1 MGKAKVKPILA
12 EVAEK
17 LPDKE
22 TTQAERMQSNWAAQM
37 EMLGYDA
44 SGMPLAEEQ
53 RTNDAGGTKKSA
65 AAGAKAKKKA
75 TAKRAKAKKPN
86 EKITPASIFKKMLAF
101 GKEYQIENEQDFLEA
116 ARIYSEEA
124 ALIDQMRDRLDEDG
138 LTVMK
143 TYKTGDVEVAHPL
156 LSELPRHVESANKCL
171 MTISSMIEDRGAKK
185 QKPTRELDQ
194 FRLHA

>member
-1 MGKAKVKPILA
+1 MGKAKEKPILA

-101 GKEYQIENEQDFLEA
+101 GKEYQIDGEQDFLEA

-143 TYKTGDVEVAHPL
+143 TYKTGEVEVAHPL
-156 LSELPRHVESANKCL
+156 LSELPRHVESANRCL
-171 MTISSMIEDRGAKK
+171 MTISSMIEERGAKK

>member
-1 MGKAKVKPILA
+1 MKKAEDKPILMEKAESLPEVARRSGGKEAKSADRKPAKGTARMARLVLTDPEA
-12 EVAEK
+12 EV
-17 LPDKE
+17 
-22 TTQAERMQSNWAAQM
+22 W
-37 EMLGYDA
+37 
-44 SGMPLAEEQ
+44 
-53 RTNDAGGTKKSA
+53 TNDAGVRKKSA
-65 AAGAKAKKKA
+65 P
-75 TAKRAKAKKPN
+75 KRAKAKKPN
-86 EKITPASIFKKMLAF
+86 EKITPASIFKKLLAF
-101 GKEYQIENEQDFLEA
+101 GKIYQIEGEQDFLEA

-124 ALIDQMRDRLDEDG
+124 GLIDQMRDRLAEDG

>member
-22 TTQAERMQSNWAAQM
+22 TTQAERMQSNWAAKM

-101 GKEYQIENEQDFLEA
+101 GKEYHLYIQ
-116 ARIYSEEA
+116 
-124 ALIDQMRDRLDEDG
+124 
-138 LTVMK
+138 
-143 TYKTGDVEVAHPL
+143 
-156 LSELPRHVESANKCL
+156 PR
-171 MTISSMIEDRGAKK
+171 G
-185 QKPTRELDQ
+185 
-194 FRLHA
+194 

>member
-101 GKEYQIENEQDFLEA
+101 GEKYQIEEEQDFLEA

-143 TYKTGDVEVAHPL
+143 TYKTGDCEVAHPL

-171 MTISSMIEDRGAKK
+171 MTISSMIEDRGTKK
-185 QKPTRELDQ
+185 QRAKRDLDA
-194 FRLHA
+194 FRLHR

>member
-12 EVAEK
+12 EVAER

-101 GKEYQIENEQDFLEA
+101 GEKYQIEEEQDFLEA

-143 TYKTGDVEVAHPL
+143 TYKTGDCEVAHPL

-171 MTISSMIEDRGAKK
+171 MTISSMIEDRGTKK
-185 QKPTRELDQ
+185 QRAKRDLDA
-194 FRLHA
+194 FRLHR

>member
-1 MGKAKVKPILA
+1 MKKAEDKPILMEKAESLPEVARRSGRKTAKNAPAKVERIVLTDPEA
-12 EVAEK
+12 EV
-17 LPDKE
+17 
-22 TTQAERMQSNWAAQM
+22 W
-37 EMLGYDA
+37 
-44 SGMPLAEEQ
+44 
-53 RTNDAGGTKKSA
+53 TNDAGGTKKSA

-143 TYKTGDVEVAHPL
+143 TYKTGDCEVAHPL
-156 LSELPRHVESANKCL
+156 LSELPRHVESANRCL
-171 MTISSMIEDRGAKK
+171 MTISSMIEDRGTKK
-185 QKPTRELDQ
+185 QRAKRDLDA
-194 FRLHA
+194 FRLHR